1 MNNSKTLKQL
11 GEEYE
16 TAAQQ
21 VKRRIENK
29 RKQLRGLKD
38 SVCSNEAYEL
48 KRELQLLYA
57 ELREAKEIA
66 EYLKSYYEPHAGRR
80 EIFSYK

>member
-1 MNNSKTLKQL
+1 MKDNKTLRQL

-16 TAAQQ
+16 TAAEQ
-21 VKRRIENK
+21 VKRRITNK
-29 RKQLRGLKD
+29 RQQLRALKD

-57 ELREAKEIA
+57 EHREAKEIA

>member
-1 MNNSKTLKQL
+1 MNSNKTLKEL

-16 TAAQQ
+16 AAAAQ
-21 VKRRIENK
+21 VKRRIAQK
-29 RKQLRGLKD
+29 RQQLRGLKD

-57 ELREAKEIA
+57 EHREAQEIA
-66 EYLKSYYEPHAGRR
+66 EYLKSYYEPHRGRK
-80 EIFSYK
+80 EIFDYK